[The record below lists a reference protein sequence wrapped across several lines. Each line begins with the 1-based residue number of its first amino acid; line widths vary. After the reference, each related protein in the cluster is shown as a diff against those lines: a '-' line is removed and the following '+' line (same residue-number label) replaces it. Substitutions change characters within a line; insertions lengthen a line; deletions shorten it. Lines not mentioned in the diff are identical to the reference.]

1 MNGRVT
7 DTRMRLI
14 LCLTL
19 YILTLPVLSKTSN
32 STIQSPSLGER
43 LGVGVTD
50 SLASVPRPKVALVL
64 SGGGAKGMAHI
75 GVLRVLER
83 AGIPVDIITGTSM
96 GALIGGL
103 YSIGYDAETLDSL
116 VRVQDWKTLLS
127 DKADSRNQSLAE
139 REKQHTYIL
148 SRPLSIARKSSNASG
163 GLISGTNLSQLFT
176 RLTVG
181 WHDSIDFAT
190 LPIPF
195 ACVATNIVDNTE
207 YVFHNGYLPTA
218 MRASMAIP
226 GVFTPVRISTGS
238 EERRVKNE
246 EFNSFAV

>member
-32 STIQSPSLGER
+32 SAIQSPSLGER

-238 EERRVKNE
+238 EERRVN
-246 EFNSFAV
+246 N

>member
-1 MNGRVT
+1 
-7 DTRMRLI
+7 
-14 LCLTL
+14 
-19 YILTLPVLSKTSN
+19 
-32 STIQSPSLGER
+32 
-43 LGVGVTD
+43 
-50 SLASVPRPKVALVL
+50 
-64 SGGGAKGMAHI
+64 MAHI

-238 EERRVKNE
+238 EERRSPTLYYKE
-246 EFNSFAV
+246 KIITII